1 MMAAETALGTGRVVV
16 LTGGPPEIPRLYELP
31 SGAGTPDPSRV
42 VVAFYGR
49 HHRFEA
55 TGRTVRVGGALVA
68 VFAFA
73 YSTAIAE

>member
-1 MMAAETALGTGRVVV
+1 MAAETALGAGRVV
-16 LTGGPPEIPRLYELP
+16 LLAGGPPEIPRLYEIP
-31 SGAGTPDPSRV
+31 SGAGTSDPSRV

-49 HHRFEA
+49 HYRFEA
-55 TGRTVRVGGALVA
+55 TGGTERVGGAPLA